1 MIPRDW
7 PIALYMEGA
16 FGLDYGKM
24 GYGVL
29 RYSPNEICGI
39 LDSSHAGKTV
49 GDFFDD
55 PAMRPETPIVATLD
69 ELASRGAK
77 VLVLGIAPSGGL
89 LPVEWAKDL
98 DRAVE
103 LGMSLVNGLHD
114 PLHPRYAT
122 RLAPGQFVWDI
133 RQEPA
138 GLAPATGRARTLSNR
153 RLLMIGTDMAIGKMT
168 AGLEIHRALR
178 GRGVKSEFVATGQI
192 GITLTGRGVPL
203 DAVRVDYASGSIERE
218 VMNCADAEV
227 VIIEGQGS
235 LVHPGSTANLPLL
248 RGSMPTHL
256 VLCHRMGQT
265 HLRRIPEIE
274 IPPIRSLLRQYEEL
288 ASMGGIFQ
296 RPASV
301 GIALNTSGFSASEA
315 AAEKA
320 RLESETGLVVED
332 PVRDGAEQLASAVM
346 G

>member
-7 PIALYMEGA
+7 PLALYMEGA

-29 RYSPNEICGI
+29 RYSQNQIAGI
-39 LDSSHAGKTV
+39 LDTTHAGKSV
-49 GDFFDD
+49 GDFFED
-55 PAMRPETPIVATLD
+55 PAMRPETPIVASLE
-69 ELASRGAK
+69 ELTARGAK

-89 LPVEWAKDL
+89 LPAEWAKDL

-103 LGMSLVNGLHD
+103 LGLSIVNGLHD
-114 PLHPRYAT
+114 PLRPRYEGK
-122 RLAPGQFVWDI
+122 LSPGQFVWDI
-133 RQEPA
+133 RQEPE
-138 GLAPATGRARTLSNR
+138 GLAPATGRAQTLSNR

-168 AGLEIHRALR
+168 AGLEIRRELLE
-178 GRGVKSEFVATGQI
+178 RGVKSEFVATGQI

-256 VLCHRMGQT
+256 VLCHKMGQT
-265 HLRRIPEIE
+265 HLRRIPDIR
-274 IPPIRSLLRQYEEL
+274 IPPLPDLLRQYEEL
-288 ASMGGIFQ
+288 ASMGGIFP
-296 RPASV
+296 RPKSV
-301 GIALNTSGFSASEA
+301 GIALNTSGFSVEEASDA
-315 AAEKA
+315 KQKIAD
-320 RLESETGLVVED
+320 ETGLVVED
-332 PVRDGAEQLASAVM
+332 PVRDGAKLLASAVM
-346 G
+346 A